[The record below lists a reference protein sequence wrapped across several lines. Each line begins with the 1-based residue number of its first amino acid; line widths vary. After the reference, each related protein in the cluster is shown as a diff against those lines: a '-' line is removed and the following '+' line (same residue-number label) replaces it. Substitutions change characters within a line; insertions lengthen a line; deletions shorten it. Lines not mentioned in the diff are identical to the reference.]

1 MYSTYSFGSLLLQ
14 GAFLFE
20 ERKFVMAYKKKT
32 ILANR
37 ANYGSKRSTSNIK
50 YIVFHYTGNK
60 GDTAYNNGNYF
71 KNNAVKA
78 SANFFVDST
87 TVVESVPI
95 DYVPYSVGGSR
106 YSNCSST
113 EGGKYYGK
121 ATNTNTINIEM
132 CGDKTGVASAE
143 TQENAI
149 NLGKELMEKY
159 NIDIDH
165 VIRHF
170 DVTGKQ
176 CPAYFCGS
184 ASKDKEWKKFKA
196 KLQDVNVKF
205 KKPSEQ
211 WVRNVQRKLGA
222 KVDGIVG
229 PETLSKTIKLSK
241 QTNAKHP
248 VVVQVQNRLNS
259 LGYTCGKADGIY
271 GDKTEAAVKKLQ
283 KAAKI
288 TPAEGWLGK
297 GQVTWE
303 VLLGLK

>member
-1 MYSTYSFGSLLLQ
+1 MS
-14 GAFLFE
+14 
-20 ERKFVMAYKKKT
+20 YKKKT

-60 GDTAYNNGNYF
+60 GDTAENNGNYF
-71 KNNAVKA
+71 KNNVVKA
-78 SANFFVDST
+78 SANFFVDSI
-87 TVVESVPI
+87 TVVESVPV

-113 EGGKYYGK
+113 GGGKYYGK

-132 CGDKTGVASAE
+132 CGDKNGVASAK

-149 NLGKELMEKY
+149 DLGKKLMKQY
-159 NIDIDH
+159 NVPIEN

-170 DVTGKQ
+170 DVTGKI

-184 ASKDKEWKKFKA
+184 DKNDKAWEEFKT
-196 KLQDVNVKF
+196 KLEVVKF

-222 KVDGIVG
+222 GVDGIAG

-241 QTNAKHP
+241 RTNAKHP
-248 VVVQVQNRLNS
+248 VVVQVQNRLKS
-259 LGYTCGKADGIY
+259 LGYNCGKTDGIY

-283 KAAKI
+283 KDMGI
-288 TPAEGWLGK
+288 EPEGWLGK
-297 GQVTWE
+297 GQTTWK

>member
-1 MYSTYSFGSLLLQ
+1 
-14 GAFLFE
+14 
-20 ERKFVMAYKKKT
+20 MAYKKKT

-60 GDTAYNNGNYF
+60 GDTAENNGNYF
-71 KNNAVKA
+71 KNNVVKA

-95 DYVPYSVGGSR
+95 DYIPYSVGGSK
-106 YSNCSST
+106 YSNCPST
-113 EGGKYYGK
+113 GGGKFYGK
-121 ATNTNTINIEM
+121 ATNSNTINIEM
-132 CGDKTGVASAE
+132 CGDKTGVASPK

-149 NLGKELMEKY
+149 TLGKELMEKY
-159 NIDIDH
+159 NIPIEN

-170 DVTGKQ
+170 DVNGKQ
-176 CPAYFCGS
+176 CPAYFCYS
-184 ASKDKEWKKFKA
+184 SDNDKEWKEFKA
-196 KLQDVNVKF
+196 KLENVKF
-205 KKPSEQ
+205 KKPSSN

-222 KVDGIVG
+222 KVDGIAG

-241 QTNAKHP
+241 RTNAKHT
-248 VVVQVQNRLNS
+248 VVVQIQNRLNS
-259 LGYTCGKADGIY
+259 LGYSCGKADGIY
-271 GDKTEAAVKKLQ
+271 GSKTEEAVKKLQ

-288 TPAEGWLGK
+288 TPAEGWIGK
-297 GQVTWE
+297 GQTTWK